1 VYFARSTRP
10 GCAVA
15 TISKHERM
23 KLEKDGLDVREA
35 LFRAAAEGW
44 ETLDDDDVGRLK
56 WYGLYPHNTRDGHF
70 MLRVK
75 TVQGVLTADQAE
87 ALGAIAEDH
96 GRGVIDCTTRQATQI
111 HWIRLE
117 DVPGIFERLAG
128 VGLTTSGACGDITRN
143 VVGCPL
149 AGIGHHELVDGRAT
163 ALAIHHRFL
172 DNRLYSNLPRKYKI
186 SVTGCAEDCARGLI
200 NDLSLA
206 AAVAEDDTAGFNVR
220 VGGGLSSAPR
230 FARWID
236 VFVTPEEA
244 PEVVEHITAI
254 FRDSDELRER
264 RGKARLKFLV
274 DRIGPDGFRDEL
286 ERRVGRPLSRG
297 AARALEPRG
306 EDHVGVTGQRDGR
319 HVAVGLCVPVGRLAA
334 RHLVEIADLARRYA
348 SRPEVRLTHQQNVL
362 LPWIPAE
369 RLDALLAEPLVAE
382 LTPEPTPFVR
392 GLQTCTGKEFC
403 GLAKVFTKSRAVEIA
418 AFLDAHVPVDE
429 AGEVRVHFAGCSS
442 SCAQHQIA
450 DIGIEGTLKRVDGQ
464 MIEAMD
470 VRIGGRLGADPRFG
484 EVVLER
490 IPHWDLNGA
499 LLSIFGLYEQHRGE
513 RETFRAFAGR
523 MDAGWWSNR
532 LTEAAELDEELD
544 AVA

>member
-1 VYFARSTRP
+1 
-10 GCAVA
+10 
-15 TISKHERM
+15 
-23 KLEKDGLDVREA
+23 
-35 LFRAAAEGW
+35 
-44 ETLDDDDVGRLK
+44 
-56 WYGLYPHNTRDGHF
+56 
-70 MLRVK
+70 
-75 TVQGVLTADQAE
+75 
-87 ALGAIAEDH
+87 
-96 GRGVIDCTTRQATQI
+96 
-111 HWIRLE
+111 
-117 DVPGIFERLAG
+117 
-128 VGLTTSGACGDITRN
+128 
-143 VVGCPL
+143 
-149 AGIGHHELVDGRAT
+149 
-163 ALAIHHRFL
+163 
-172 DNRLYSNLPRKYKI
+172 
-186 SVTGCAEDCARGLI
+186 
-200 NDLSLA
+200 
-206 AAVAEDDTAGFNVR
+206 
-220 VGGGLSSAPR
+220 
-230 FARWID
+230 
-236 VFVTPEEA
+236 
-244 PEVVEHITAI
+244 
-254 FRDSDELRER
+254 
-264 RGKARLKFLV
+264 
-274 DRIGPDGFRDEL
+274 
-286 ERRVGRPLSRG
+286 
-297 AARALEPRG
+297 
-306 EDHVGVTGQRDGR
+306 
-319 HVAVGLCVPVGRLAA
+319 
-334 RHLVEIADLARRYA
+334 
-348 SRPEVRLTHQQNVL
+348 VRLTHQQNVL

-369 RLDALLAEPLVAE
+369 RLDAVFAEPLVAE
-382 LTPEPTPFVR
+382 LTPEPTAFVR